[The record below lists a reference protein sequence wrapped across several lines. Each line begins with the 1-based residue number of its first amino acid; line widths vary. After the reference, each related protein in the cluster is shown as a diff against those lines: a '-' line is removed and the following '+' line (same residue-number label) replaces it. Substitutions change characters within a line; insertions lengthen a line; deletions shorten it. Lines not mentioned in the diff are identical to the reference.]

1 MRVLFTNTGPWGT
14 GSATV
19 VNGVMNELIR
29 RGHEARVIFPDSGFE
44 SPDFDRYYDHPDRF
58 SILKFPATHNGEK
71 LYTFP
76 LIITDPHPRNFP
88 HAWTFKD
95 LSLSQLKAYM
105 DYYGELTETVIREFK
120 PDVIECQHIWIM
132 DYVLGKKGYS
142 YISVA
147 HHSDQ
152 LGFRYDRRMRK
163 YARRAA
169 RHAYCI
175 FAISES
181 VREEVLSLY
190 PVDPER
196 VFVLPNGYD
205 QDVFDRRNVD
215 REALLARFDL
225 ERYVNTPVITFAGKI
240 SKTKGIDFLL
250 RANRIVQRH
259 REAAIV
265 VFGAGDLE
273 DVMSGI
279 PESAYSMKNVI
290 MMGHQ
295 TPEVLALF
303 HNIAWLSVLP
313 SRSEGFGIAALEAMG
328 CGAPMIATRT
338 GGLANLVVG
347 GLVPIGDHRELG
359 RQILK
364 ILNLPEK
371 EHQKLCDQAYRR
383 AHEYSWRRIVRQ
395 RLKIYQNLRDSVGPA
410 GLLPVGEGR

>member
-1 MRVLFTNTGPWGT
+1 MKVLFTNTGPWGT

-19 VNGVMNELIR
+19 VNGVMSELIR
-29 RGHEARVIFPDSGFE
+29 KGHQARVIFPDSGFK
-44 SPDFDRYYDHPDRF
+44 SPDFNRYYDYPDKF
-58 SILKFPATHNGEK
+58 NILKFPATQNGEH

-95 LSLSQLKAYM
+95 LNRQQLQAYM
-105 DYYGELTETVIREFK
+105 DYYGKFTEKVIEEFQ

-132 DYVLGKKGYS
+132 DYVLGKKGYP

-169 RHAYCI
+169 RHASYI

-181 VREEVLSLY
+181 VKEEVLELY

-196 VFVLPNGYD
+196 VVVLPNGYD
-205 QDVFDRRNVD
+205 QSVFYRNEVD
-215 REALLARFDL
+215 RGELLARFGL
-225 ERYVNTPVITFAGKI
+225 EHLRNTPIITFAGKI

-250 RANRIVQRH
+250 RANRIIQKH

-273 DVMSGI
+273 DVLSGI
-279 PESAYSMKNVI
+279 PADAYDMGNVV

-295 TPEVLALF
+295 TPEVLAAF
-303 HNIAWLSVLP
+303 HNIARLSVLP

-328 CGAPMIATRT
+328 CGIPMVATRT
-338 GGLANLVVG
+338 GGLAKLVVG
-347 GLVPIGDHRELG
+347 GLVPIGDYRELA
-359 RQILK
+359 RQVLRILS
-364 ILNLPEK
+364 LPEK
-371 EHQKLCDQAYRR
+371 EHHKLCDQAHKR
-383 AHEYSWRRIVRQ
+383 AHEYSWKKIVKQ
-395 RLKIYQNLRDSVGPA
+395 RLRIYQSLRESRSS
-410 GLLPVGEGR
+410 L

>member
-1 MRVLFTNTGPWGT
+1 VRVLFTNTGPWGT

-19 VNGVMNELIR
+19 VSGVMNELIR
-29 RGHEARVIFPDSGFE
+29 RGHEARVIFPDSGFK

-58 SILKFPATHNGEK
+58 SILKFPAAYNGEQ

-95 LSLSQLKAYM
+95 LSSSQLRAYM
-105 DYYGELTETVIREFK
+105 DYYGELTEKVILEFR

-132 DYVLGKKGYS
+132 DYVLGKKGYN

-169 RHAYCI
+169 SHASYI

-181 VREEVLSLY
+181 VRKEVLSLY
-190 PVDPER
+190 PVDAER
-196 VFVLPNGYD
+196 VAVLPNGYD
-205 QDVFDRRNVD
+205 QAVFGRNQVD
-215 REALLARFDL
+215 RSELLARFDL
-225 ERYVNTPVITFAGKI
+225 KRYQNTPIITFAGKI
-240 SKTKGIDFLL
+240 SKTKGIDYLL
-250 RANRIVQRH
+250 RANKVIQKQ
-259 REAAIV
+259 REAAVV
-265 VFGAGDLE
+265 VFGAGDLAE
-273 DVMSGI
+273 VMANI
-279 PESAYSMKNVI
+279 PEHAYDMKNVV

-295 TPEVLALF
+295 TPEVLAAF
-303 HNIAWLSVLP
+303 HNIARLSVLP

-328 CGAPMIATRT
+328 CATPMVATRT
-338 GGLANLVVG
+338 GGLANLVIG
-347 GLVPIGDHRELG
+347 GLVPIGDHRELA
-359 RQILK
+359 RQVLR

-371 EHQKLCDQAYRR
+371 EHQKLCDQAYKR
-383 AHEYSWRRIVRQ
+383 AHEYSWKRIVKQ
-395 RLKIYQNLRDSVGPA
+395 RLKFYQSMRDSG
-410 GLLPVGEGR
+410 